1 MTALAD
7 SLRARTGRLRAMA
20 LPIVQCAF
28 AAALAW
34 IVATQV
40 LGHARPFF
48 APVAVVLCIGVG
60 LGRRWR
66 RVLELVAGGGV
77 GVGVGDLLVSV
88 IGSGPWQIALVVALA
103 MTVSVLLDGGTL
115 TSLQAGSSAVLV
127 ATLLPPGDGAGFDR
141 MVDALAGGLIGLAA
155 IALLPANPSGL
166 AAKHVRG
173 LLEELSNAL
182 ETAATALRDR
192 DLSLAATALERA
204 RGSQGTVDGYQNA
217 LQTAREITSLSPVH
231 HHRRDRLDAYLTAA
245 EPLDHALRNTR
256 VLLRHTAAVIE
267 KNEPAPALLSEG
279 MEELARSVTRLD
291 EELSARRDPVLTRKA
306 LRRAAARLD
315 PAVLPPLGFSAH
327 VVLAQLRSLTVD
339 LLEATGASHAQA
351 LSLLP
356 RSRTGHD
363 APSGHGQ
370 AA

>member
-7 SLRARTGRLRAMA
+7 SLQARTGRLRTMA

-48 APVAVVLCIGVG
+48 APIAVVLCIGVG

-66 RVLELVAGGGV
+66 RVLELVAGVGV

-127 ATLLPPGDGAGFDR
+127 ATLLPPGDGAGLDR
-141 MVDALAGGLIGLAA
+141 MVDALSGGLIGLAA

-166 AAKHVRG
+166 AAKHVQG
-173 LLEELSNAL
+173 LLEELSTAL

-192 DLSLAATALERA
+192 DLSRAATALERA

-217 LQTAREITSLSPVH
+217 LQTAREITSLSPL
-231 HHRRDRLDAYLTAA
+231 HRRDRLDAYLTAA

-279 MEELARSVTRLD
+279 MEELARSVTRLR
-291 EELSARRDPVLTRKA
+291 EELSARQDPALTRKA

-327 VVLAQLRSLTVD
+327 VVLAQLRSLAVD

-363 APSGHGQ
+363 TPSGHDQ

>member
-1 MTALAD
+1 MTAFSD
-7 SLRARTGRLRAMA
+7 SLQARTGRLRTMA
-20 LPIVQCAF
+20 LPIVQCAL

-48 APVAVVLCIGVG
+48 APIAVVLCIGVG

-66 RVLELVAGGGV
+66 RVLELVAGVGV
-77 GVGVGDLLVSV
+77 GVGVGDLLVSA
-88 IGSGPWQIALVVALA
+88 IGGGPWQIALVVALA

-141 MVDALAGGLIGLAA
+141 MVDALTGGLIGLTA

-173 LLEELSNAL
+173 LLEELSAAL
-182 ETAATALRDR
+182 ETAAAALRDH
-192 DLSLAATALERA
+192 DPSLAAAALERA
-204 RGSQGTVDGYQNA
+204 RGSQGTVDGYRDA

-231 HHRRDRLDAYLTAA
+231 RHRRDRLDAYLTAT

-267 KNEPAPALLSEG
+267 KNEPVPALLSEA
-279 MEELARSVTRLD
+279 MEDLARSVTRLR
-291 EELSARRDPVLTRKA
+291 EELSEGHDPALTRKA
-306 LRRAAARLD
+306 LRRTAARLD
-315 PAVLPPLGFSAH
+315 PAVLPALGFSAH

-339 LLEATGASHAQA
+339 LLEATGTSHTQALAFLPPSPTSHA
-351 LSLLP
+351 
-356 RSRTGHD
+356 
-363 APSGHGQ
+363 APSGHDQ